1 MEDGRRVAA
10 NSSWLGGT
18 FALSYMICL
27 GLLVSLVWAGGV
39 WNLLANTRILDLLIR
54 SGVVALTDAD
64 AGFVSGLPSADFYVA
79 SQDAVDWNL
88 ILIGAAVLVLSWLVR
103 TIRFRGFVRSL
114 GIDGTFGRHAV
125 AYFYGFGID
134 RFMPFNI
141 GTVATASELTEQGAP
156 PVRAAQAASLGR
168 LFAVFEMVA
177 LAAVGLVTVGWA
189 TWLGQLLWA
198 FLIVGIALLVV
209 RGRRRVAERSD
220 GFYAWARETVGALA
234 QRPGL
239 FTRLIVLSVIAIFL
253 EPVAAYVIS
262 QAFTSANVIL
272 NVEFPVLLM
281 AILCGHV
288 AASIPLTPGAL
299 GQFEW
304 GFAAAVYVAGTGI
317 PEAVTIALLYG
328 ILRYVAAALLF
339 GWAILVGRT
348 STSIRGVL
356 GTFRSGDLGS
366 PGPGAAA

>member
-1 MEDGRRVAA
+1 M
-10 NSSWLGGT
+10 
-18 FALSYMICL
+18 
-27 GLLVSLVWAGGV
+27 VSLVWAGGL
-39 WNLLANTRILDLLIR
+39 WNLLANTRVLDLLIR

-64 AGFVSGLPSADFYVA
+64 AGFVSGVPSADYYVA
-79 SQDAVDWNL
+79 SQDNVDWNL
-88 ILIGAAVLVLSWLVR
+88 ILIGAVVLVLSWFVR
-103 TIRFRGFVRSL
+103 AIRFRGFARSL
-114 GIDGTFGRHAV
+114 AIDGSFGRHAV

-134 RFMPFNI
+134 RFLPFNL
-141 GTVATASELTEQGAP
+141 GTVATASELAGQGVP
-156 PVRAAQAASLGR
+156 PDRAAQAASLGR
-168 LFAVFEMVA
+168 LFAIFEMIT
-177 LAAVGLVTVGWA
+177 LAGVGLITVGWA

-198 FLIVGIALLVV
+198 LLIVGVALLVL
-209 RGRRRVAERSD
+209 RGRRRSSAPGE
-220 GFYAWARETVGALA
+220 GFYDWARETLGVLA

-239 FTRLIVLSVIAIFL
+239 FTRLILLSIIAILL

-262 QAFTSANVIL
+262 QAFTSPNVIL

-328 ILRYVAAALLF
+328 ILRYVVGGFIFA
-339 GWAILVGRT
+339 WAVFAGKT
-348 STSIRGVL
+348 STNLRSVL
-356 GTFRSGDLGS
+356 GAFRSGRLND
-366 PGPGAAA
+366 PDPETVA